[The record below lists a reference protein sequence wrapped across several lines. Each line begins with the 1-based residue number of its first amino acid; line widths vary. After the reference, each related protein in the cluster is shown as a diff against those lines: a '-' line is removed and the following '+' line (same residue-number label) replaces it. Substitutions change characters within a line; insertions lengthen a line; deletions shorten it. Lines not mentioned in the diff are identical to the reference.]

1 MLNEQLMVSQVFP
14 DMYPHG
20 DTGPQLFADAE
31 LDELTKDL
39 AAARAARAAAKDA
52 GDEKLAAEL
61 DKKILIIAKKILR
74 KMEKYS

>member
-20 DTGPQLFADAE
+20 DAGPQLFADAE

-39 AAARAARAAAKDA
+39 AAARAARGKTRCRARQEDSDYRKKDLEEDGEVFLIVTA
-52 GDEKLAAEL
+52 G
-61 DKKILIIAKKILR
+61 
-74 KMEKYS
+74 